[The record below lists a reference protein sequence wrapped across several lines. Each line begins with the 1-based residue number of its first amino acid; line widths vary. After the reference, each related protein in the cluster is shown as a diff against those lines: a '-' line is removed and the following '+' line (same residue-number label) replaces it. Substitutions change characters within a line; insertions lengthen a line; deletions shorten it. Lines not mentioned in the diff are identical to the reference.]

1 MTQQLRVELGD
12 GHAIPQVGLGVWQTP
27 DDVAVTVVQA
37 ALDAGYRHVDTAAA
51 YQNEKGVGAGL
62 RASGVARADVFITTK
77 VWNENQGYDNALKA
91 VEGSL
96 KRLQLDYLDLCLIH
110 WPAPHRGLYLDTWRA
125 LIKAQEQGQVRSIGV
140 SNFEVEHL
148 DRIIGETGVTPV
160 LNQIELHPRFQQTA
174 LRAAHA
180 ERGIKT
186 ESWSPLGQGQLLSDP
201 VVAGI
206 AAKHGRTGAQVII
219 RWHLDSGLIVIPKS
233 VTPSRI
239 AQNFDVFGFALDA
252 EDMAAIAGLDQ
263 PDGRIG
269 PNPMTATF

>member
-12 GHAIPQVGLGVWQTP
+12 GHAIPQLGLGVWQTP
-27 DDVAVTVVQA
+27 DDVAVTAVQA

-51 YQNEKGVGAGL
+51 YQNEKGVGAGF
-62 RASGVARADVFITTK
+62 RAVGVAREEVFITTK

-91 VEGSL
+91 IEGSL

-125 LIKAQEQGQVRSIGV
+125 LIKAQELGQVRSIGV

-148 DRIIGETGVTPV
+148 DKVIGETGVTPV

-186 ESWSPLGQGQLLSDP
+186 ESWSPLGQGQLLTDP
-201 VVAGI
+201 VIAGI
-206 AAKHGRTGAQVII
+206 AAKHGRTAAQVII

-239 AQNFDVFGFALDA
+239 VENFDVFGFALDA
-252 EDMAAIAGLDQ
+252 GDMAAIASLDQ